1 MTVKLLS
8 AAAGV
13 AMIASMAQA
22 VPPRSQPDPSVH
34 QIRAIT
40 EKYKDVAVAEAE
52 GYVPASPCET
62 AAMMGKDPALGAM
75 GVHYARPDL
84 LKLTAFEPR
93 VDGVGTHTDFNQP
106 AVLVYEPQADG
117 SMKLVAVENLVF
129 KAAWDAENGGR
140 RPNFRGR
147 LYNYMADDPATE
159 LDEAHGFM
167 PHYDLH
173 VWVHEPNP
181 NGLYA
186 QYNPNV
192 TCEHAPGMGDH

>member
-1 MTVKLLS
+1 MFVKMLS

-13 AMIASMAQA
+13 AMIGSLAQA
-22 VPPRSQPDPSVH
+22 TPPRSQPDPSVH
-34 QIRAIT
+34 KIRALT
-40 EKYKDVAVAEAE
+40 EKYKDVAVAEAD

-62 AAMMGKDPALGAM
+62 AAMMGKDPSLGAM

-140 RPNFRGR
+140 RPSFRGR